1 MLIPALSPRRQPSER
16 KQEIEGYNLVVSS
29 LKVKQ
34 VASADF
40 PTRWG
45 HFLIHGFTTRASGDG
60 AKTEEAVALAM
71 GEVHSGSPLVRIHSQ
86 CLTGDVFGSLRCD
99 CRQQLEMALS
109 MIANEG
115 AGVLIYEQQEGRGIG
130 LMAKL
135 QAYELQDAG
144 FDTVEANE
152 QLGFK
157 ANHREFALPAA
168 ILTALGVKQVRL
180 LSNNPDKIAALE
192 RAGIRVVER
201 VPCEVEPHSRAEN
214 YLKTK
219 KEKLGHLLTGR

>member
-1 MLIPALSPRRQPSER
+1 M
-16 KQEIEGYNLVVSS
+16 SS

-135 QAYELQDAG
+135 QAYELQDSG
-144 FDTVEANE
+144 LDTVEANE
-152 QLGFK
+152 RLGFK
-157 ANHREFALPAA
+157 ADHRDFTLPAE
-168 ILTALGVKQVRL
+168 ILKALGVTRVRL
-180 LSNNPDKIAALE
+180 LSNNPDKVEALVQ
-192 RAGIRVVER
+192 AGVKVVER
-201 VPCEVEPHSRAEN
+201 VPCEVPLTQHAEA

-219 KEKLGHLLTGR
+219 KKKMGHLFKSR